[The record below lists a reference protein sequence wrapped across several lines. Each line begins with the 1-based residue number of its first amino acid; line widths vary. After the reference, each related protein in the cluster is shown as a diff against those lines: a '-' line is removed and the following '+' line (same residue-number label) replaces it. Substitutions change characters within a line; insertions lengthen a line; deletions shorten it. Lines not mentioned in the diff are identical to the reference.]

1 MPEMPQNTL
10 ILGVCKGVLETP
22 MGVCESGARKALKIL
37 ENIEKQSEKIIKKV
51 FKKGLQSSYLFY
63 ILIGLVK
70 CEEVGSYR
78 ASG

>member
-1 MPEMPQNTL
+1 MAENAL
-10 ILGVCKGVLETP
+10 ILGAERALWETP
-22 MGVCESGARKALKIL
+22 STVCGSRARKALKIL

>member
-1 MPEMPQNTL
+1 MRKGGKTTTNRPVLPAVETPN
-10 ILGVCKGVLETP
+10 GVCDP
-22 MGVCESGARKALKIL
+22 MARKALKIL
-37 ENIEKQSEKIIKKV
+37 ENIEKQSEKIAEKSFKKV
-51 FKKGLQSSYLFY
+51 LQWGYLFY